1 MIEIYY
7 VEDDETIASA
17 VKEFLECKG
26 YHVSVYPTI
35 AAGKEAL
42 GKKLPTLAL
51 VDWNMPDGNGNSL
64 CQWIRL
70 HFRELPI
77 IFLTVRGDSRDIVSG
92 FQNGADD
99 YVVKPFELEVLLSRI
114 RAVLKRTGDVSGQY
128 LSCGPVSLDQEKMQ
142 AFYDREELSLS
153 PMEYQLLLYLLKNKG
168 KTVPRES
175 LLNNIWD
182 SRGNYVNDNTL
193 TVTMKRLREK
203 LHWPKCIKTVRSVGY
218 RMEEVE

>member
-17 VKEFLECKG
+17 VKEFLESKG
-26 YHVSVYPTI
+26 YHVSVYTTI

-99 YVVKPFELEVLLSRI
+99 
-114 RAVLKRTGDVSGQY
+114 
-128 LSCGPVSLDQEKMQ
+128 
-142 AFYDREELSLS
+142 
-153 PMEYQLLLYLLKNKG
+153 
-168 KTVPRES
+168 
-175 LLNNIWD
+175 
-182 SRGNYVNDNTL
+182 
-193 TVTMKRLREK
+193 
-203 LHWPKCIKTVRSVGY
+203 
-218 RMEEVE
+218 